1 MSEKFV
7 RYFNLL
13 KKDLLI
19 SRNLLFLVVYLL
31 VVTLFL
37 PLIFGDNDVSTTL
50 SPIISIIVFEMIAF
64 GSQQV
69 LTCEKCKGNELIITT
84 KYTRKD
90 IIYSRY
96 LFFYLISLVTL
107 LSSFIIVAIFYPIL
121 GLHFFSVLEYILLVF
136 IGDAILIPLTFKIK
150 NNLIFTMISFICLM
164 PLALIINNIGF
175 VNTIIGPSFMGFCI
189 LLLLF
194 IAITIISIKLSK
206 IIYLNKNL

>member
-1 MSEKFV
+1 MSEKFA

-19 SRNLLFLVVYLL
+19 STNLLFLVLYLL

-37 PLIFGDNDVSTTL
+37 PIIFGGNDVSTTL
-50 SPIISIIVFEMIAF
+50 SLIISIIVFEMIGF

-69 LTCEKCKGNELIITT
+69 LTSEKCNGNELIITT

-96 LFFYLISLVTL
+96 LFFYLLSLVTSL
-107 LSSFIIVAIFYPIL
+107 GSFIIVAIFYPIVW
-121 GLHFFSVLEYILLVF
+121 LHFFYLLEYILLVF
-136 IGDAILIPLTFKIK
+136 IVDAILIPLTFKIK
-150 NNLIFTMISFICLM
+150 NNLVFTMISVLLLM
-164 PLALIINNIGF
+164 PYMLIIRNIGA
-175 VNTIIGPSFMGFCI
+175 IRKIMGFMSSCVLI
-189 LLLLF
+189 FLLS
-194 IAITIISIKLSK
+194 IAITIISIKLSE

>member
-1 MSEKFV
+1 MSEKFA

-19 SRNLLFLVVYLL
+19 SRNLLFLVLYLL

-37 PLIFGDNDVSTTL
+37 PIIFGGNDVSTTL
-50 SPIISIIVFEMIAF
+50 SLIISIIVFEMIGF

-69 LTCEKCKGNELIITT
+69 LTSEKCNGNELIITT

-96 LFFYLISLVTL
+96 LFFYLLSLVTSL
-107 LSSFIIVAIFYPIL
+107 GSFIIVAIFYPIVW
-121 GLHFFSVLEYILLVF
+121 LHFFYLLEYILLVF
-136 IGDAILIPLTFKIK
+136 IVDAILIPLTFKIK
-150 NNLIFTMISFICLM
+150 NNLVFTMISVLLLM
-164 PLALIINNIGF
+164 PYMLIIRNIGA
-175 VNTIIGPSFMGFCI
+175 IRKIMGFMSSCVLI
-189 LLLLF
+189 FLLS
-194 IAITIISIKLSK
+194 IAITIISIKLSE

>member
-1 MSEKFV
+1 MSEKFA

-19 SRNLLFLVVYLL
+19 SRNLLFLVLYFL
-31 VVTLFL
+31 VVTSFL
-37 PLIFGDNDVSTTL
+37 PLVFVGNGDSFAVNTFVF
-50 SPIISIIVFEMIAF
+50 IIVFEMIGF

-69 LTCEKCKGNELIITT
+69 LTSEKCNGNELIVTT

-90 IIYSRY
+90 VIYSRY
-96 LFFYLISLVTL
+96 LFFYLISLLTL

-121 GLHFFSVLEYILLVF
+121 GLHFFNTLEYIFLVF

-150 NNLIFTMISFICLM
+150 NNLIFTMISVLFLM
-164 PLALIINNIGF
+164 PYTLIINNIGA
-175 VNTIIGPSFMGFCI
+175 IHKIMGFMGSCI
-189 LLLLF
+189 LIFLLS
-194 IAITIISIKLSK
+194 IAVTIISIKLSE

>member
-1 MSEKFV
+1 MSEKFA

-13 KKDLLI
+13 KKDLLL
-19 SRNLLFLVVYLL
+19 SRNLLFLVLYLL

-37 PLIFGDNDVSTTL
+37 PIIFGGNDVSTTL
-50 SPIISIIVFEMIAF
+50 SFIISIIVFEMIGF

-69 LTCEKCKGNELIITT
+69 LTSEKCNGNELIITT

-96 LFFYLISLVTL
+96 LFFYLLSLVTSL
-107 LSSFIIVAIFYPIL
+107 GSFIIVAIFYPIMW
-121 GLHFFSVLEYILLVF
+121 LHFFNLLEYILLVF

-150 NNLIFTMISFICLM
+150 NNLVFTMISVLLLM
-164 PLALIINNIGF
+164 PYMLIIRNIGA
-175 VNTIIGPSFMGFCI
+175 IHKIMGFMSSCVLI
-189 LLLLF
+189 FLLS
-194 IAITIISIKLSK
+194 IAITIISIKLSE